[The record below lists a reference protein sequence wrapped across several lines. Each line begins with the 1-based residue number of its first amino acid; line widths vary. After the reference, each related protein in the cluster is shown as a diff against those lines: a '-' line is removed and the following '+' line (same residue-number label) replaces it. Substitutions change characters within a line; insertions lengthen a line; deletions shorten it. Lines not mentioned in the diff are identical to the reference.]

1 MRKLNK
7 LIKRIKED
15 KKMKEKTIAAIS
27 TPIGVGGISIVRLSG
42 SAALHIALQVFSCN
56 FAKQNNDATNSDSYL
71 KIEPR
76 RLYLGKITTQN
87 FTEKC
92 LMVYFISP
100 YSYTGED
107 VIEFQ
112 CHGGL
117 VIAQG
122 ILQELIHKGA
132 TLASPGEFTKRA
144 FINGKL
150 TLDEAE
156 GVIDMINAESESE
169 VRAGYNLLEG
179 SLSRQIKSMQDSI
192 TQMLAKIEVTLDY
205 PEVDYEEQTSG
216 EVLAD
221 LKIINDELENLI
233 ATSGQGM
240 LIKNGTRVLIL
251 GKPNVGKS
259 SLLNSM
265 LNFERAIVTSIQGT
279 TRDTIEET
287 YVYNGAKFVLTDTAG
302 VRESSDEVEKIG
314 ITKAKKAID
323 YSDIVLLV
331 LDGSEEL
338 SQEDHNIISLL
349 KNKKTIV
356 IINKTDL
363 PQRINLQNYS
373 FDHIIKTSTLSK
385 KGIKE
390 LKQKIYDL
398 VIDDSVLGSNI
409 IITNLRHK
417 EVLMQASVFCSD
429 AINSI
434 YAKNSLDLVTID
446 IQNLWLKLGEITG
459 ETNNEEIINR
469 IFSSFCLGK

>member
-1 MRKLNK
+1 
-7 LIKRIKED
+7 
-15 KKMKEKTIAAIS
+15 MKEKTITAIS

-42 SAALHIALQVFSCN
+42 SLALKIALQVFSCN
-56 FAKQNNDATNSDSYL
+56 FERQNSNLSYNKNNSE
-71 KIEPR
+71 IEPR
-76 RLYLGKITTQN
+76 RLYLGKIKTQN

-92 LMVYFISP
+92 LMVYFKNP

-107 VIEFQ
+107 IVEFQ

-122 ILQELIHKGA
+122 ILQELINQGA
-132 TLASPGEFTKRA
+132 SLAEPGEFTKRA

-179 SLSRQIKSMQDSI
+179 SLSKQIKQMQDNI

-205 PEVDYEEQTSG
+205 PEVDYEEQTSA
-216 EVLAD
+216 EILQELYSINAE
-221 LKIINDELENLI
+221 LNAIIS
-233 ATSGQGM
+233 TSGQGM

-265 LNFERAIVTSIQGT
+265 LNFDRAIVTNIQGT

-302 VRESSDEVEKIG
+302 LRDSSDEVEKIG
-314 ITKAKKAID
+314 INKAKKAIE

-338 SQEDHNIISLL
+338 EQEDQKIISLL
-349 KNKKTIV
+349 KDKKTIV

-363 PQRINLQNYS
+363 PQRINLENYS
-373 FDHIIKTSTLSK
+373 FNHIIKTSTLNK
-385 KGIKE
+385 KGINE
-390 LKQKIYDL
+390 LKQKVYDL
-398 VIDDSVLGSNI
+398 VIDESVLGSNVV
-409 IITNLRHK
+409 ITNLRHK
-417 EVLMQASVFCSD
+417 DVLVQAERFCND
-429 AINSI
+429 AIDSI
-434 YAKNSLDLVTID
+434 NAQNSLDLVTID

-459 ETNNEEIINR
+459 ETNNEEIISR